1 MASMLSLTRFLA
13 VVHSGKLWEMEDRTT
28 KQVQPVSQF
37 LLGNVLT
44 ERNSCIY

>member
-13 VVHSGKLWEMEDRTT
+13 VLHSGKLWEVEDKTT
-28 KQVQPVSQF
+28 KHVQPDSQF

-44 ERNSCIY
+44 ERNSCVY